1 MEFDRCN
8 LSKLELADVVA
19 HEGVGR
25 IRMRRVADHETL
37 AGTCH
42 FIDLAEIPPGASVGR
57 HQHAAS
63 EEEFY
68 LVLSGTG
75 EMWRDGETF
84 PVTTGDLIRNRP
96 GGRHGLVNT
105 VTEPLRIFV
114 FEVAVTGLG

>member
-8 LSKLELADVVA
+8 LSKLELEDVVA
-19 HEGVGR
+19 HGGVGR
-25 IRMRRVADHETL
+25 IRMRRIADHETL
-37 AGTCH
+37 AGACH

-68 LVLSGTG
+68 LVLSGAG

-96 GGRHGLVNT
+96 GGRHGLVYT
-105 VTEPLRIFV
+105 GTEPLRFFV
-114 FEVAVTGLG
+114 FEVAVTGRG